1 MKFRKRTLEM
11 LGDLICGNL
20 GAADPQADA
29 EPAYFPYRSSSYI
42 TEFFAEL
49 DMDWEHDGSTRHRWV
64 AGVLEQ
70 LLAEPHEGPS
80 HPPGPSAG

>member
-20 GAADPQADA
+20 GVADPQVGA

-49 DMDWEHDGSTRHRWV
+49 DMDGEHDGSTRHR
-64 AGVLEQ
+64 
-70 LLAEPHEGPS
+70 
-80 HPPGPSAG
+80 